1 MDPEL
6 PFALVQAEC
15 VILIWLDLAASRR
28 KVITIFLVLAKHAE
42 YRRAEAFGEVPK
54 TKSKGKA
61 NEEIQNEKIQH
72 YLQMYKKQHTP
83 LAIEAV
89 SSLVEVNV

>member
-42 YRRAEAFGEVPK
+42 YRRAEAFWGGSENQEQRE
-54 TKSKGKA
+54 S
-61 NEEIQNEKIQH
+61 Q
-72 YLQMYKKQHTP
+72 
-83 LAIEAV
+83 
-89 SSLVEVNV
+89 